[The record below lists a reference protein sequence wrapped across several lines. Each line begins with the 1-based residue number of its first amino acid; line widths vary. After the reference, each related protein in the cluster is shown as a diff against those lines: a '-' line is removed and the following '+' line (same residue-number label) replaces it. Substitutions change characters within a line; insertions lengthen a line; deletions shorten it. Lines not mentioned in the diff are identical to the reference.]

1 MIEFTGERFVPTEQ
15 GVIRQEHLH
24 RYAWCLPLVEGKDV
38 LDVASGEG
46 YGSAMLASLARTVR
60 GVDISQEAVAHASQ
74 RYAQQDNL
82 RYLQG
87 SATAIPLD
95 TDSVD
100 VVVSFETIEHLLE
113 QEEMLAEIR
122 RVLRPA
128 GLLVMSSPNK
138 EIYSD
143 KAGYHNDFHV
153 KELYLD
159 EFEVLLRRHFSAVC
173 IAGQRMAVCSA
184 ITPLNGERAQAS
196 YQALTD
202 TGEQVE
208 SRVANVPGAV
218 YFVALAAATTD
229 LLPDLP
235 ASILYTEGE
244 DLYDHHHQVA
254 QWAQGLD
261 AEKDS
266 LVRWAQSLEADLE
279 RSKADYSRLEGEFE
293 ERTRWALELDQSLR
307 AAGRTRQEEDER
319 LGQLAAEN
327 RSLQERNQDLQEQ
340 REALQQQSLALH
352 EQHQLLVDEFS
363 GYKRVA
369 EEHAAALEH
378 DLSGARGLILE
389 NSRGIES
396 LAHRVGIGFRDKSE
410 EPGSGQGV
418 RGILD
423 DYNKQVESLR
433 RTLDLVLLSKSWQV
447 TKPLRFT
454 SRVIRGDVPAVMASL
469 RASGIARNPLLA
481 PLARPV
487 RQWLQRRHVEPV
499 KEVEGLSLA
508 EVAGDVSAAVSALN
522 FPVHDSPVVSIVI
535 PTYGN
540 LPHTV
545 ACLHSIMEH
554 PPAVSYEVLVLED
567 ASGDAEIGKLA
578 VVPGLRYHLNS
589 KNLGFLLSCNQA
601 LELVAGRYTYFL
613 NNDTEVRPGWM
624 DAMLDVFARMPDCG
638 MVGSKLVYP
647 DGRLQEAGGIIW
659 NDGSAW
665 NYGRLDNPDA
675 SQYNYL
681 RRVDYCSG
689 ASLLIGTDLL
699 RQLKGFDPEF
709 VPAYC
714 EDSDLAFR
722 VRQAGYEL
730 YYCPA
735 SEVVH
740 YEGISHGT
748 DTGVGIKAYQVE
760 NQKKLLARW
769 QDELARHQTNGN
781 NVVLARDRA
790 EQRETVLIVD
800 HYVPQPDRDAG
811 SRTMVAFIDGLLAR
825 GCIVKFWPDNLNY
838 DPVYTPP
845 LQARGVE
852 VMYGGQWVGGF
863 EKYLHENPHV
873 RAVLLSRPHI
883 SEHYIAALARHPDVH
898 TVYYGH
904 DLHFRR
910 LQMEAEHGGQC
921 GSEAQR
927 MELLERHI
935 WKSVDCVVYPSQ
947 QEADDVLRIEPDVNA
962 RHILP
967 YAFDGFVHDALP
979 TSRTGILFVAGFA
992 HGPNVDAAKW
1002 LIESIMPLVWKR
1014 YPELEV
1020 SLVGSNPT
1028 GEVRALAG
1036 ERVEVTGFVSDEEL
1050 SRRYARAHVAV
1061 VPLRFGAGVKG
1072 KVVEAMQQG
1081 VPLVTTS
1088 VGAQGLEGLD
1098 AVVSV
1103 ADDAAAIAADLIALL
1118 EDDAMWLARSRAA
1131 ALYAQANFSR
1141 EALGAALESALELGK
1156 VKA

>member
-1 MIEFTGERFVPTEQ
+1 MMATVDELRSTGMIDPAVSIFRNGAMFMRPEFLETSGWLEHVPFAFW
-15 GVIRQEHLH
+15 VIQAHQPRS
-24 RYAWCLPLVEGKDV
+24 LVELGSHRGISYFAFCQAVKELGLQTRCHAVDTW
-38 LDVASGEG
+38 EG
-46 YGSAMLASLARTVR
+46 DSQAGFYQDDIYRSVVERNERSYSEFSTLLRMTFDDALAHVPDGS
-60 GVDISQEAVAHASQ
+60 VDLLHIDGLHTYEAVAHDFTTWLPKMSSRGVVLFHDTNVHTEGFGVQ
-74 RYAQQDNL
+74 RFFAPLCERYPNFEFMHGNGLGVIAVGSDMDESMRALFACSDSPAAQQRVLDAFSRL
-82 RYLQG
+82 GAACTDRVSVE
-87 SATAIPLD
+87 SAQAEAA
-95 TDSVD
+95 S
-100 VVVSFETIEHLLE
+100 LE
-113 QEEMLAEIR
+113 QE
-122 RVLRPA
+122 
-128 GLLVMSSPNK
+128 K
-138 EIYSD
+138 QKIYSW
-143 KAGYHNDFHV
+143 
-153 KELYLD
+153 
-159 EFEVLLRRHFSAVC
+159 
-173 IAGQRMAVCSA
+173 
-184 ITPLNGERAQAS
+184 
-196 YQALTD
+196 AL
-202 TGEQVE
+202 
-208 SRVANVPGAV
+208 
-218 YFVALAAATTD
+218 
-229 LLPDLP
+229 
-235 ASILYTEGE
+235 
-244 DLYDHHHQVA
+244 
-254 QWAQGLD
+254 
-261 AEKDS
+261 
-266 LVRWAQSLEADLE
+266 SLESDLNK
-279 RSKADYSRLEGEFE
+279 SKQDYRHLEGEFE

-307 AAGRTRQEEDER
+307 AAGRTRSQEDER
-319 LGQLAAEN
+319 FGQLVAEN
-327 RSLQERNQDLQEQ
+327 QSLQEQ
-340 REALQQQSLALH
+340 REALQQQGLALK
-352 EQHQLLVDEFS
+352 EQHRLLVEEFS

-659 NDGSAW
+659 SDGSAW

-769 QDELARHQTNGN
+769 QDELARHQPNGN

-863 EKYLHENPHV
+863 EKYLRENPHV

-883 SEHYIAALARHPDVH
+883 AEHYIAALARHPGVH

-979 TSRTGILFVAGFA
+979 TSRAGILFVAGFA

-1002 LIESIMPLVWKR
+1002 LIGSIMPLVWKR